1 MVSET
6 DVETE
11 QCRIFCVAAGSHN
24 SDANSNSHTHAHTR
38 THKCKHKHETPVD
51 WRQLR
56 VTVQAACQQSKEQNG
71 FQVVREKGK
80 QRLLKEEK
88 KLSMLQNNFCEA
100 SQLFFK
106 FKSSAI
112 LESQSGVYRL

>member
-1 MVSET
+1 M
-6 DVETE
+6 
-11 QCRIFCVAAGSHN
+11 QNILCGSRLTQLGRQLKQP
-24 SDANSNSHTHAHTR
+24 HTHTR

-80 QRLLKEEK
+80 QRL
-88 KLSMLQNNFCEA
+88 
-100 SQLFFK
+100 
-106 FKSSAI
+106 
-112 LESQSGVYRL
+112 